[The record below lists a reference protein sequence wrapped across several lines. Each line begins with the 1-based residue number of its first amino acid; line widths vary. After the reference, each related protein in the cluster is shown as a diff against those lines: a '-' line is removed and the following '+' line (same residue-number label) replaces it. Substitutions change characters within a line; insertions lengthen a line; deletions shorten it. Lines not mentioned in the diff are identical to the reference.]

1 MKDRFFY
8 PLAVLAIMGIIVLSM
23 LPGRSSSGASAE
35 EIIAKG
41 YELSGAGLQK
51 LTAAP
56 GTIINFGNDGNG
68 AIAYAVLASIMPK
81 KLAGASAGVFGTLS
95 PDHEK
100 AFAGKKLKITIAARR
115 SAQDPLETFQMAYF
129 TAGVGDSGWKNFP
142 LTGGFKDYSFTFT
155 PNAPTGKASNDFIG
169 IWPGEAGKHKNMDVR
184 SIKVE
189 VAISNEKPS

>member
-8 PLAVLAIMGIIVLSM
+8 PLAVLAIMGIIALFLCCLGGGIRLALAQRKLLQKDMNYQAQS
-23 LPGRSSSGASAE
+23 
-35 EIIAKG
+35 
-41 YELSGAGLQK
+41 LQK

-100 AFAGKKLKITIAARR
+100 AFAGKKLKNYHCYGSPQR
-115 SAQDPLETFQMAYF
+115 
-129 TAGVGDSGWKNFP
+129 AG
-142 LTGGFKDYSFTFT
+142 
-155 PNAPTGKASNDFIG
+155 PT
-169 IWPGEAGKHKNMDVR
+169 
-184 SIKVE
+184 
-189 VAISNEKPS
+189 